1 MTRRGWGQKVL
12 PGIIICIFAAASLG
26 ASETTVRRFGLF
38 VGANNGGEER
48 VVLRYAATDAEAVA
62 AVMQRAGG
70 LQAEDTI
77 LLKDPSRQELLDGIR
92 DIDAYIARTKTIAA
106 RQEFVFYYSGHSDE
120 EGLMLG
126 RERLGY
132 KELKDELKAVGADV
146 QIAILDSCSSGA
158 FTRLKGGERRS
169 PFLFDE
175 STEAAGHAF
184 LTSSSE
190 SEAAQESDE
199 IGGSFFTHY
208 LLIALSGAADTSL
221 DSRVSLNEAYS
232 FASSETLARTEYTV
246 AGPQH
251 PSYEI
256 NLTGTGDLVLTDLR
270 EGVERI
276 VFTESLS
283 GRISIRDRRGKL
295 VLEMYKERDRP
306 VTITLPP
313 EGYTVTLDD
322 GHSLQRTSIILQS
335 GSSVDIVR
343 DDFQRVYRDPG
354 TVRGDLRG
362 VEDAVGDVAETERY
376 SRETYSGVDA
386 NIVCVRSGSM
396 EGIQLG
402 LIGAIV
408 EGEME
413 GIQVS
418 SVFNIG
424 EGKVEGVQLAG
435 VFNISEG
442 TLEGPQ
448 IAGVFNITEGSVEGP
463 QIAGVFNISEGTV
476 VGPQIAGVFN
486 IVEGAES
493 SGLQL
498 AGTFNIAEDFEGSQI
513 GVVNIAEKMTGLQ
526 AGVVNISE
534 ELNGIPIGLIN
545 IAGNGLHHLSAWY
558 DQNEMLNLGFQLG
571 TFYYT
576 FFQAAVD
583 TQDLDQEF
591 SAGIGMGLEVPLG
604 RFFFDTEVYGKTY
617 ASGQGSFDNNV
628 AEAFSDNAL
637 PFPAVRMSLGRRGWG
652 KGGFFVGLDMALHF
666 QNVTDYVPGVMHGT
680 PWSLDYSGQGDIVD
694 IYPIWFCGIRL

>member
-12 PGIIICIFAAASLG
+12 PGIIICIIAAASLG
-26 ASETTVRRFGLF
+26 ASETTVKRFGLF

-70 LQAEDTI
+70 LQPEDTI

-92 DIDAYIARTKTIAA
+92 DIDTHIARTKSITA

-132 KELKDELKAVGADV
+132 KELKDQLKAVGADV

-199 IGGSFFTHY
+199 IEGSFFTHY

-251 PSYEI
+251 PSYDI

-276 VFTESLS
+276 IFTESLS
-283 GRISIRDRRGKL
+283 GRVSIRDRRGKL

-322 GHSLQRTSIILQS
+322 GHSLQRTSIILQP

-343 DDFQRVYRDPG
+343 DDFQRVYRDPTG
-354 TVRGDLRG
+354 TARGDWRDDERP
-362 VEDAVGDVAETERY
+362 VEDAAEKERY
-376 SRETYSGVDA
+376 SGETYSGVDM
-386 NIVCVRSGSM
+386 NLVCVRSGSM

-402 LIGAIV
+402 LIGAVV

-418 SVFNIG
+418 SVFNIS
-424 EGKVEGVQLAG
+424 EGKVKGVQLAG
-435 VFNISEG
+435 VFNISE
-442 TLEGPQ
+442 LEIESFYADAVLNRAERPAKI
-448 IAGVFNITEGSVEGP
+448 IAN
-463 QIAGVFNISEGTV
+463 V
-476 VGPQIAGVFN
+476 VD
-486 IVEGAES
+486 S
-493 SGLQL
+493 
-498 AGTFNIAEDFEGSQI
+498 
-513 GVVNIAEKMTGLQ
+513 
-526 AGVVNISE
+526 
-534 ELNGIPIGLIN
+534 
-545 IAGNGLHHLSAWY
+545 
-558 DQNEMLNLGFQLG
+558 
-571 TFYYT
+571 
-576 FFQAAVD
+576 
-583 TQDLDQEF
+583 
-591 SAGIGMGLEVPLG
+591 GIGPKNRPTALNRPHPIPNTSRPFLLIGEV
-604 RFFFDTEVYGKTY
+604 T
-617 ASGQGSFDNNV
+617 
-628 AEAFSDNAL
+628 
-637 PFPAVRMSLGRRGWG
+637 
-652 KGGFFVGLDMALHF
+652 
-666 QNVTDYVPGVMHGT
+666 
-680 PWSLDYSGQGDIVD
+680 
-694 IYPIWFCGIRL
+694 